1 MGDGSGWRNLVL
13 RDPKGISRWAHHS
26 CSHAGTTGSPRAHV
40 VLLDRK
46 SVNPEGR
53 IDPEELRIWQG
64 LGARLEPKG
73 NVPDS
78 IPQCACSGPEM

>member
-1 MGDGSGWRNLVL
+1 MLGPPQLLTGGPHGL
-13 RDPKGISRWAHHS
+13 
-26 CSHAGTTGSPRAHV
+26 TTGTPRAHV

-64 LGARLEPKG
+64 LGARLEPKD